1 MSKTQLAV
9 AGLGAIAQVNH
20 IPILSK
26 MSDVE
31 ITAVCDLDYSKS
43 KSIAAKY
50 GIKKSYKDFDKLLD
64 ENPEISAV
72 IITAQT
78 DAHKELAL
86 KSFAAGKDVLV
97 EKPIARNYAEA
108 EDIVEAAKKYKRK
121 LMIGMNNRFRND
133 AMLMKTFVKGKE
145 IGEPF
150 YVKAG
155 WIKTQSSG
163 QKWFLEKEKSGGGV
177 FLDNGIV
184 MLDLGMW
191 MLNFPEPHS
200 VSAVNYNHNTK
211 NVEDSNITLIKF
223 KNGSTLSIETSW
235 SLQREGELFYCNV
248 FGKTGSAAINPLR
261 IYKKMNDKLFNIT
274 PNKLQLPSNQFKK
287 SYEFELQHFVKVI
300 NNEAEII
307 SGGDEA
313 LSRMK
318 IVDAIY
324 KSAQAG
330 KEVIIK

>member
-1 MSKTQLAV
+1 MSKTQLAIV
-9 AGLGAIAQVNH
+9 GLGGIAQVNH

-26 MSDVE
+26 MNDVE
-31 ITAVCDLDYSKS
+31 IAAVCDLEYSKA
-43 KSIAAKY
+43 KTIASKY
-50 GIKKSYKDFDKLLD
+50 GIKKCYKDFDKMLE
-64 ENPEISAV
+64 ENPEVAAV

-78 DAHKELAL
+78 DAHKELAI

-108 EDIVEAAKKYKRK
+108 EDIVEAAKKYKKK
-121 LMIGMNNRFRND
+121 LMIGMNNRFRTD

-150 YVKAG
+150 YVKTG
-155 WIKTQSSG
+155 WTKTQSSD
-163 QKWFLEKEKSGGGV
+163 QKWFLEREKAGGGV

-191 MLNFPEPHS
+191 MLGFPEPMS

-211 NVEDSNITLIKF
+211 NVEDSSIVFVKF
-223 KNGSTLSIETSW
+223 KNGSTLTIETSW

-248 FGKTGSAAINPLR
+248 FGKTGSSAINPLR
-261 IYKKMNDKLFNIT
+261 IYKRMADKLYDIT
-274 PNKLQLPSNQFKK
+274 PKVVMPPNQFKK
-287 SYEFELQHFVKVI
+287 SYELELQHFIKVI
-300 NNEAEII
+300 NNEADII
-307 SGGDEA
+307 SNGDEA
-313 LSRMK
+313 LTRMR

-324 KSAQAG
+324 KSAQLG

>member
-1 MSKTQLAV
+1 MSKTQLAIV
-9 AGLGAIAQVNH
+9 GLGGIAQVNH

-26 MSDVE
+26 MNDVE
-31 ITAVCDLDYSKS
+31 ITAVCDLDLSKA
-43 KSIAAKY
+43 KQIASKY
-50 GIKKSYKDFDKLLD
+50 GIKKSYKDFDKMLE
-64 ENPEISAV
+64 ENPEIAAV

-78 DAHKELAL
+78 DAHRELAI

-108 EDIVEAAKKYKRK
+108 EDIVEAAKKHKKK

-133 AMLMKTFVKGKE
+133 VMLMKTFVKGKE

-150 YVKAG
+150 YVKTG

-163 QKWFLEKEKSGGGV
+163 QKWFLEKEKAGGGV

-191 MLNFPEPHS
+191 MLGFPEPHS

-211 NVEDSNITLIKF
+211 NVEDSNISLIKF

-248 FGKTGSAAINPLR
+248 FGKTGSSAINPLR
-261 IYKKMNDKLFNIT
+261 IYKRMDEKLFNIT
-274 PNKLQLPSNQFKK
+274 PNKLQMPTNQFKK

-307 SGGDEA
+307 CNGDEA

-324 KSAQAG
+324 KSASQG
-330 KEVIIK
+330 KEVIFK